1 MPWPHGIATT
11 ALRVRP
17 TWKTGAMQTPTAP
30 ADDAP
35 GGARTGLALAVVIT
49 GVLVAAIDTTIVVL
63 ALPKI
68 QHALHAGLASL
79 TWVIIAYLLVITLLA
94 IQVGRLGDTYGRVR
108 MYQAGFAVFVLG
120 SLLCALSWDVTS
132 MVAFRVLQGVGG
144 ALLTAN
150 SGAVIADTV
159 PPRTRGRA
167 FGLMAVGWN
176 LGAILGI
183 LLGGLITT
191 YISWRWI
198 FGINVPLGT
207 AAFLVGLRVLHDRS
221 PRQERRLDVAGA
233 VLVGAG
239 LFGILWAMVELA
251 TKPFDATIA
260 VALVGGAALLVVFG
274 IVEQRTAEPMVDLA
288 LLRVK
293 TMTPSLLASLLQA
306 LGTFAVLFL
315 LTMYLQGVRGLSPIA
330 ASGLLVPGYLVGAL
344 SAPLG
349 GRLAD
354 RVGPVLPATV
364 GIAASVVALVLYAQ
378 LGPATTLVLV
388 VVASIVNGLGSGMFY
403 PANTSAVMTVAGP
416 QAFGVGSGLLRTFS
430 NTGMVFSF
438 SVALLVASRTI
449 PRGVAFAIFV
459 GTTRLTHKAGTLFT
473 HGIHAAF
480 FVSIAL
486 LVAAMVLSAYR
497 VVHRHRSPLSP
508 GGAAHELPADPVL
521 PG

>member
-1 MPWPHGIATT
+1 MG
-11 ALRVRP
+11 ALASP
-17 TWKTGAMQTPTAP
+17 EQEA
-30 ADDAP
+30 
-35 GGARTGLALAVVIT
+35 GGGGRAGLALAVIIT
-49 GVLVAAIDTTIVVL
+49 GVIIAAIDTTIVVL

-68 QHALHAGLASL
+68 QRGLHAGLASL

-94 IQVGRLGDTYGRVR
+94 IQVGRLGDMYGRVR
-108 MYQAGFAVFVLG
+108 MYQAGFVIFIIG
-120 SLLCALSWDVTS
+120 SLLCALSWDVTA
-132 MVAFRVLQGVGG
+132 MVVFRVLQGVGG

-150 SGAVIADTV
+150 SGAVIADTA

-167 FGLMAVGWN
+167 YGLMAVGWN

-198 FGINVPLGT
+198 FGINVPIGA

-221 PRQERRLDVAGA
+221 PRQERRLDVVGA

-239 LFGILWAMVELA
+239 LLGILWAMVELA
-251 TKPFDATIA
+251 TASLDPAIV

-274 IVEQRTAEPMVDLA
+274 LVERWTAEPMVDLA

-344 SAPLG
+344 AAPLG

-378 LGPATTLVLV
+378 LGPVSALALV
-388 VVASIVNGLGSGMFY
+388 VVASVVNGLGSGMFY
-403 PANTSAVMTVAGP
+403 PANTSAVMTAAGP
-416 QAFGVGSGLLRTFS
+416 AAFGVGSGLLRTFS

-449 PRGVAFAIFV
+449 PRNVAFAIFV
-459 GTTRLTHKAGTLFT
+459 GTTKLTRSVGVAFT

-480 FVSIAL
+480 FVSIGL
-486 LVAAMVLSAYR
+486 LVAAMILSAYR
-497 VVHRHRSPLSP
+497 VVHRRHAPWSPSGP
-508 GGAAHELPADPVL
+508 AEELPADTVL

>member
-1 MPWPHGIATT
+1 M
-11 ALRVRP
+11 RP
-17 TWKTGAMQTPTAP
+17 EARSWKTAPVTSPAATSVHDPTEERA
-30 ADDAP
+30 
-35 GGARTGLALAVVIT
+35 GLALAVIIT

-63 ALPKI
+63 ALPDI
-68 QHALHAGLASL
+68 QRALHAGLASL
-79 TWVIIAYLLVITLLA
+79 TWVIIGYLLVITLLA
-94 IQVGRLGDTYGRVR
+94 IQVGRLGDMYGRVR
-108 MYQAGFAVFVLG
+108 MYQAGFAVFVVG

-132 MVAFRVLQGVGG
+132 MVVFRILQGVGG

-167 FGLMAVGWN
+167 FGLLAVGWN

-198 FGINVPLGT
+198 FGINVPIGT
-207 AAFLVGLRVLHDRS
+207 VAFLVGLRVLHDRS
-221 PRQERRLDVAGA
+221 PRAARRLDVAGA
-233 VLVGAG
+233 LLVGLG
-239 LFGILWAMVELA
+239 LLGILWAMVELA
-251 TKPFDATIA
+251 TAPFDGRIA
-260 VALVGGAALLVVFG
+260 AAIAGGAVLLVVFVV
-274 IVEQRTAEPMVDLA
+274 VERRTAEPMVDLA
-288 LLRVK
+288 LLRVR
-293 TMTPSLLASLLQA
+293 TMTPSLLASMLQA

-344 SAPLG
+344 AAPLG

-354 RVGPVLPATV
+354 RVGPVLPATI
-364 GIAASVVALVLYAQ
+364 GIGASIVALIGYAA
-378 LGPATTLVLV
+378 LGPRTTLVLV
-388 VVASIVNGLGSGMFY
+388 VAASIVNGLGSGLFY

-416 QAFGVGSGLLRTFS
+416 KAFGVGSGLLRTFS

-449 PRGVAFAIFV
+449 PRQVAFAIFV
-459 GTTRLTHKAGTLFT
+459 GTTKLTHRAGVQFT
-473 HGIHAAF
+473 NGLRAAF
-480 FVSIAL
+480 LVSIGL
-486 LVAAMVLSAYR
+486 LVAAMALSAYR
-497 VVHRHRSPLSP
+497 VVHRRQSPLSP
-508 GGAAHELPADPVL
+508 GYAHGEVPADPVL